1 MKKKYKILFGI
12 LLLAFIFLWIGVKIG
27 ELQDLDNV
35 IYKGIKNW
43 QSKELTQGFKVI
55 TNLGGTVGLFYIAL
69 VTIFILLLCHKR
81 KLGIAIALNL
91 IISSVV
97 YMVLKSIIQRPRPP
111 VEERLI
117 EEIGYSFP
125 SGHSTNSMAF
135 YLLAICLIYQNIKNE
150 KLRNILC
157 IILSIFPIM
166 IGFSRVYLRVHY
178 MSDMIAGFC
187 LGIMCV
193 ILFMSFT
200 YQKIK

>member
-1 MKKKYKILFGI
+1 MKKKYKILFI
-12 LLLAFIFLWIGVKIG
+12 LLLFVFIFLWIGVKTG
-27 ELQDLDNV
+27 VLQNIDNT
-35 IYKGIKNW
+35 IYNEIKNW
-43 QSKELTQGFKVI
+43 QSKELTQGFKAI

-81 KLGIAIALNL
+81 KIGIAIALNL
-91 IISSVV
+91 MISSIA
-97 YMVLKSIIQRPRPP
+97 YMLLKSMIQRPRPP

-117 EEIGYSFP
+117 EETGYSFP

-135 YLLAICLIYQNIKNE
+135 YLLVICLIYQNVKNE
-150 KLRNILC
+150 KLRNALC
-157 IILSIFPIM
+157 LILSIFPIV

-193 ILFMSFT
+193 ILFMSLA

>member
-12 LLLAFIFLWIGVKIG
+12 LLFIFVFLVIGVKIG
-27 ELQDLDNV
+27 ILQEIDNG
-35 IYKGIKNW
+35 IYNQIKNW
-43 QSKELTQGFKVI
+43 QSNGLTESFKVI
-55 TNLGGTVGLFYIAL
+55 TNLGGTVALFYMAL
-69 VTIFILLLCHKR
+69 IMVIILLLCHR
-81 KLGIAIALNL
+81 KKDGIVVALNL
-91 IISSVV
+91 MMSSFIC
-97 YMVLKSIIQRPRPP
+97 MILKNIMQRPRPP

-135 YLLAICLIYQNIKNE
+135 YLLTICLIYQNVKNK
-150 KLRNILC
+150 KLRHILC
-157 IILSIFPIM
+157 LILGIFPVL

-178 MSDMIAGFC
+178 ASDMIAGFC

-193 ILFMSFT
+193 ILFMSFA